1 MEWIPVK
8 KENAKIKIVFELY
21 ILHEYLLVEMAVLK
35 KNGSTKSVKQISE
48 VSWGVGLLAEDAL
61 NLSGLVSDMNHVIR
75 NAESK

>member
-1 MEWIPVK
+1 
-8 KENAKIKIVFELY
+8 
-21 ILHEYLLVEMAVLK
+21 MAVLK